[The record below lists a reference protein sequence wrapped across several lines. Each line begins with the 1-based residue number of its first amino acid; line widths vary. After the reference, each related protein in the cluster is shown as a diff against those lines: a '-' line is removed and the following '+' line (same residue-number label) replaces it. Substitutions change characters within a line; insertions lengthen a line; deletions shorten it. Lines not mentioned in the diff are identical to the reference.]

1 MKKLQMIVLLIGFV
15 LAGCAG
21 ADGMPEVLASPSMG
35 YSNSSVVTR
44 VTVTANSTPTADEV
58 STAYAVIAFDQAT
71 STARA
76 AATSTAVVVTSTAE
90 SKATDQFWAA
100 VTLQVATQQATQ
112 TQVVGTQIAGTQQAA
127 HQTAFPLTETALEI
141 TQTVEQ
147 QELYAEVASIWIWR
161 VGSALFIVGLLITF
175 VVVLYRGIPIAAD
188 FGRELGEA
196 KIFEKKTSALRPDDK
211 GRRPVVPT
219 SLMKPGEKLIVT
231 DMAHRATIDPEHDDL
246 SADQAL
252 INADSSRNLEAV
264 RVLADTPIG
273 KQTLKSSDV
282 VRKPVPGGIK
292 ITNPNQAKPPVAP
305 VFPALPVSQP
315 VQRIAA
321 PALDVPEIKHL
332 FKWDGELL
340 PFGVD
345 EHDQLMRTDPARRPH
360 LMVCGMSG
368 SYKSRSAIRTLVSC
382 SLVSGLNVFVIGK
395 GVDYFPFEDHPNF
408 RIWSV
413 NMRHDAQ
420 KVLDLLRRLTD
431 QMDKRDEMLVSRRI
445 STWDRYGGKQT
456 MIVLDDFTGAM
467 LNLHK
472 DFRGEVQDELL
483 RLAFDG
489 RKYGFNLMLGVQR
502 PTGTS
507 VNTDLRSQLARISFR
522 VETPAESRIAI
533 GEEGAEVLPDLHFIT
548 KITDDSNLQRGVG
561 FRLED
566 NEVVAFLQSR
576 PVSEN
581 EPMEWIDAEAVD
593 VEPVSEAGSGVSATV
608 SDNPVLAEAEAKAE
622 EEIRIRDAYL
632 KRVSAEKKFSL
643 SDIERDVFGK
653 RGGSYHNAVKR
664 VIAMTENCEV
674 EDVSGVLAEK
684 LRTWEENATAT
695 AISQKMPD
703 FGANPA

>member
-1 MKKLQMIVLLIGFV
+1 MKRLYIVLFLIGLSAV
-15 LAGCAG
+15 GCSGNLAT
-21 ADGMPEVLASPSMG
+21 PSPST
-35 YSNSSVVTR
+35 VTR
-44 VTVTANSTPTADEV
+44 ETPTLIGTPTTDEV
-58 STAYAVIAFDQAT
+58 GTAYAVIAFDQAT

-76 AATSTAVVVTSTAE
+76 AATSTAVIVTSTAE
-90 SKATDQFWAA
+90 SKATDQFWAG
-100 VTLQVATQQATQ
+100 VTLQVATQQATETQ
-112 TQVVGTQIAGTQQAA
+112 IAKTQVAGTQQAA
-127 HQTAFPLTETALEI
+127 NQTAVPLTETALAA

-175 VVVLYRGIPIAAD
+175 VVVLYRSIPIATE

-196 KIFEKKTSALRPDDK
+196 KIFETKTNALRPDEN

-219 SLMKPGEKLIVT
+219 SVMKPGEKLIIA
-231 DMAHRATIDPEHDDL
+231 DMAHRATIDPDHDDL
-246 SADQAL
+246 SSDQAL
-252 INADSSRNLEAV
+252 MNADGARNLEAV
-264 RVLADTPIG
+264 RVLADTQIG
-273 KQTLKSSDV
+273 KQVLKSSEV
-282 VRKPVPGGIK
+282 VLKPDSGGIK
-292 ITNPNQAKPPVAP
+292 ITNPNQGKPPVAP
-305 VFPALPVSQP
+305 VFPALPANQP
-315 VQRIAA
+315 VQRITA

-345 EHDQLMRTDPARRPH
+345 EHEQLMRTDPARRPH

-382 SLVSGLNVFVIGK
+382 SLVSGINVFVIGK
-395 GVDYFPFEDHPNF
+395 GVDYFPFEEHPNF

-431 QMDKRDEMLVSRRI
+431 QMDKRDEILVSHRV

-489 RKYGFNLMLGVQR
+489 RKYGFNLLLGVQR

-522 VETPAESRIAI
+522 VETPTESRIAI

-566 NEVVAFLQSR
+566 NEVAAFLKSR
-576 PVSEN
+576 PVSAN
-581 EPMEWIDAEAVD
+581 EPMAWIDAEAESVD
-593 VEPVSEAGSGVSATV
+593 VEPVSGVSV
-608 SDNPVLAEAEAKAE
+608 SGSDELNEIYKKAE
-622 EEIRIRDAYL
+622 EEIRIRDAYM
-632 KRVSAEKKFSL
+632 KRLSQSTKFSL
-643 SDIERDVFGK
+643 SDIEREIFGK
-653 RGGSYHNAVKR
+653 RGGAFRNAVKR
-664 VIAMTENCEV
+664 VIASVEGCNVDEV
-674 EDVSGVLAEK
+674 AGVLAQKIQSMEA
-684 LRTWEENATAT
+684 EESATAT
-695 AISQKMPD
+695 ATDPATGKMPD
-703 FGANPA
+703 FEAIPA